1 MKSIFNGFLLK
12 MLLRSLPVYT
22 LILLLNLGENSGQ
35 NIYLDF
41 KELLFNITQLNHL
54 RIGNSNILNLYM
66 SVITLTLDTIGL

>member
-1 MKSIFNGFLLK
+1 